1 MSKNFTVS
9 RININGE
16 DFEILVRPDPAL
28 AYREG
33 KSSTL
38 SEVLVSETIFSD
50 AKKGTKVS
58 EKKLEEA
65 FGTLDPTE
73 IAKVILR
80 KGILHLTTEQ
90 RKRMAE
96 EKRRQIV
103 DFISRQSINP
113 KTKLPHPPTRIE
125 QALEQVRYSIEPFK
139 SVEEQA
145 NEIIKQLR
153 SILPISIEKMTIS
166 VRIPAEYAS
175 RAYGVVKNHGT
186 IKSETWLSDG
196 SWSGVVEM
204 PAGLYAP
211 FLENIGNSAKGTA
224 QVNVVK

>member
-28 AYREG
+28 AFREG
-33 KSSTL
+33 ELSAL

-50 AKKGTKVS
+50 ANKGTRAS

-65 FGTLDPTE
+65 FGTLDSTE
-73 IAKVILR
+73 IAKTILR

-90 RKRMAE
+90 RKRMTE

-125 QALEQVRYSIEPFK
+125 QAMEQIHYPIDPFK
-139 SVEEQA
+139 DTEEQA
-145 NEIIKQLR
+145 KDIIKLLR
-153 SILPISIEKMTIS
+153 PVLPIKIEQMQVQ
-166 VRIPAEYAS
+166 VRIPPEYAAK
-175 RAYGVVKNHGT
+175 AYGPVKGYGT
-186 IKSETWLSDG
+186 IKREEWRADG
-196 SWSGVVEM
+196 SWFAVIEM
-204 PAGLYAP
+204 PAGLYGP
-211 FLENIGNSAKGTA
+211 FLEKLGEITKGNAEAK
-224 QVNVVK
+224 KL